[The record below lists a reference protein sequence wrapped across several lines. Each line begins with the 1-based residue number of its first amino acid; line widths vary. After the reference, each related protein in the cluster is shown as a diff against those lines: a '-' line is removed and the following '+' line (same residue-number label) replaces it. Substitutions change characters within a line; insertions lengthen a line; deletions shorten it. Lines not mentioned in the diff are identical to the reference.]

1 MKHNILTVIST
12 CAACALILV
21 QTSRAD
27 QQVVA
32 GISLATR
39 VNVTVNSSGCNNSG
53 GPQVTLSGTI
63 ALGDLTARVTLSNN
77 EKGTHETTVTE
88 ERDFSLLLGD
98 AITIPKQ
105 PVRGGVGGNPLIS
118 VQFLDGNGDP
128 FADPV
133 DLGRCNQL

>member
-1 MKHNILTVIST
+1 MKRNVLTVIST
-12 CAACALILV
+12 CAACALISV
-21 QTSRAD
+21 HPSRAD

-53 GPQVTLSGTI
+53 GPQVTLSGRI
-63 ALGDLTARVTLSNN
+63 ALGDLTARVTLIA
-77 EKGTHETTVTE
+77 E
-88 ERDFSLLLGD
+88 GD
-98 AITIPKQ
+98 EIVVPKQ
-105 PVRGGVGGNPLIS
+105 PSQGGVGGNPLIS